1 MLNKAGKSPF
11 YVWGRGPKYVIF
23 QAILWIVVRI
33 FFLSD
38 RSQTDRNQTRSQ
50 ARSHDV
56 GVKARSEE
64 NKIVSF
70 SDLLARI
77 VKEGGLIL
85 VIGFALFLQL
95 ALFGYDHRDPGWSHL
110 GYQPQAHNFT
120 GLVGAW
126 LADLALSVF
135 GVASWLLPLMLLVP
149 AIRFMFRRSVS
160 LLDGIPFMMLRF
172 TGAVLV
178 LLCLAT
184 FAAIHLSNA
193 EGHLPFSMGGLVG
206 QALSDVAVTL
216 FSLIGSSIVLATVM
230 LFGMTLM
237 FELSWSQ
244 LLERLGRSLFTLI
257 QRVKSKTQPVDRKT
271 VQPTP
276 DPYAAADEE
285 KRHLLRAA
293 ARHGVAA
300 DAVQAEAAPLNVAG
314 VRREPVFEQP
324 FEQQPAEALY
334 AEQPAAYEPLAEPSA
349 PAEWEHYEVDSLS
362 PTDASQDIPLVTER
376 ADQGFSS
383 LTETPRTIVAPQDVQ
398 HNTAQRTAQPVQAP
412 AQQLA
417 DVDRKGVKVV
427 PLSEAHT
434 PMKDS
439 ELGLDHQSQA
449 AVRREPRRR
458 IPSLDLLDPPE
469 LKQGHCYSDE
479 QLEDMS
485 RLLEHKLKDFGIVAE
500 VVEVNPGP
508 VITRFELQPAPGV
521 KASRIT
527 NLARDLARSMAVM
540 SVRVVEVIAGKSVI
554 GIEIPNEERQM
565 VRLSEVLNSK
575 PYKEASSKLT
585 LGLGN
590 DIAGNPVVANLA
602 KMPHLLVAGT
612 TGSGKSVGVNAML
625 LSLLFKATPDE
636 VRLMLVDPKMLE
648 LSVYEGVPHLL
659 APVITDMKEAAGGLR
674 WCVAEMERRYKLM
687 SKMGVRNIAGYNDK
701 VKAARNKGEPLLDPL
716 WNPEEMGLPAD
727 APAPY
732 LETLPYIVVC
742 IDEFADMIMVVGK
755 KVEELIARIA
765 QKARAAGIHL
775 ILATQRPSVDVITGL
790 IKANIPT
797 RIGFQVSSKI
807 DSRTV
812 LDQSGAEHLL
822 GNGDM
827 LYLPAGSSL
836 PNRVHGAFVSDDEVH
851 RVVEAWKKLGAP
863 EYLISDLSEVVEGG
877 SGMMGDS
884 DDEQDALYD
893 EAVAFVTQT
902 RKASISSVQRKLK
915 IGYNRAARMIES
927 MEAAGVVS
935 TASHNGA
942 REVLAPPPP
951 KD

>member
-1 MLNKAGKSPF
+1 MAHSGETNNTES
-11 YVWGRGPKYVIF
+11 
-23 QAILWIVVRI
+23 
-33 FFLSD
+33 
-38 RSQTDRNQTRSQ
+38 NTRELKD
-50 ARSHDV
+50 A
-56 GVKARSEE
+56 
-64 NKIVSF
+64 SF
-70 SDLLARI
+70 SDLLSRV
-77 VKEGGLIL
+77 VKEGGLI
-85 VIGFALFLQL
+85 VIIGFAVFLLL
-95 ALFGYDHRDPGWSHL
+95 ALTGYDNRDPGWSHL
-110 GYQPQAHNFT
+110 GYQPEARNFT
-120 GLVGAW
+120 GYVGAW
-126 LADLALSVF
+126 LADLSLSVF
-135 GVASWLLPLMLLVP
+135 GLAAWLIPLMLFLP
-149 AIRFMFRRSVS
+149 ALRFMLRSHVA
-160 LLDGIPFMMLRF
+160 LLDGIPFMMLRI
-172 TGAVLV
+172 TGAILV
-178 LLCLAT
+178 LLSLAT
-184 FAAIHLSNA
+184 LAATHLSNA
-193 EGHLPFSMGGLVG
+193 DGQLPFSMGGLVG
-206 QALSDVAVTL
+206 QAVSDLAVSL
-216 FSLIGSSIVLATVM
+216 FSLIGSSVVLWTAL
-230 LFGMTLM
+230 LFGLTLLL
-237 FELSWSQ
+237 ELSWSQ
-244 LLERLGRSLFTLI
+244 LLEQLGKAVFGLGTKLKPAP
-257 QRVKSKTQPVDRKT
+257 RVTAAPEESN
-271 VQPTP
+271 
-276 DPYAAADEE
+276 PYASEDEE
-285 KRHLLRAA
+285 KRNLLRAA
-293 ARHGVAA
+293 ARHGPSDSLIQADPAA
-300 DAVQAEAAPLNVAG
+300 VSPRSA
-314 VRREPVFEQP
+314 RREPVFS
-324 FEQQPAEALY
+324 
-334 AEQPAAYEPLAEPSA
+334 QPAAETGNQPFDDSLPEFKAGSAPLISAPDELIKTAQKPSAVTSTTMEMSPEDVFQAGGQAASRISDTVDPEFSHGSDPLAGI
-349 PAEWEHYEVDSLS
+349 DSE
-362 PTDASQDIPLVTER
+362 A
-376 ADQGFSS
+376 A
-383 LTETPRTIVAPQDVQ
+383 
-398 HNTAQRTAQPVQAP
+398 
-412 AQQLA
+412 
-417 DVDRKGVKVV
+417 DRKSLKVV

-439 ELGLDHQSQA
+439 ELGLDHITPA
-449 AVRREPRRR
+449 ARKRQPRRK
-458 IPSLDLLDPPE
+458 IPSMDLLDAPE

-479 QLEDMS
+479 QLEQMS
-485 RLLEHKLKDFGIVAE
+485 RLLESKLKDFGIVAE

-508 VITRFELQPAPGV
+508 VITRFEMQPAPGV

-648 LSVYEGVPHLL
+648 LSIYEGIPHLL

-701 VKAARNKGEPLLDPL
+701 VTEARERGAPLLDPL
-716 WNPEEMGLPAD
+716 WNPEEEGLPSD

-742 IDEFADMIMVVGK
+742 IDEFADMMMVVGK

-851 RVVEAWKKLGAP
+851 RVVEAWKKIGAP
-863 EYLISDLSEVVEGG
+863 DYLITDLSDVVEGG
-877 SGMMGDS
+877 GGFAGGDS

-893 EAVAFVTQT
+893 DAVAFVTET

-927 MEAAGVVS
+927 MEAAGVV
-935 TASHNGA
+935 TQAGHNGA

>member
-1 MLNKAGKSPF
+1 MSH
-11 YVWGRGPKYVIF
+11 
-23 QAILWIVVRI
+23 
-33 FFLSD
+33 
-38 RSQTDRNQTRSQ
+38 RSQTDRSQ
-50 ARSHDV
+50 PSRRDAS
-56 GVKARSEE
+56 VKSPVSEF
-64 NKIVSF
+64 KIASF

-77 VKEGGLIL
+77 TKEGGLIL

-110 GYQPQAHNFT
+110 GYQPLAHNFT

-126 LADLALSVF
+126 LADLALSIF
-135 GVASWLLPLMLLVP
+135 GIASWLIPLMLLVP
-149 AIRFMFRRSVS
+149 AVRFMLRRSVS
-160 LLDGIPFMMLRF
+160 LLDGIPFMMLRL
-172 TGAVLV
+172 TGAVMV

-184 FAAIHLSNA
+184 FAATHLSNT
-193 EGHLPFSMGGLVG
+193 ESQLPFSMGGLVG
-206 QALSDVAVTL
+206 QALSDVAVSL
-216 FSLIGSSIVLATVM
+216 FSLIGSSIVLATAM

-237 FELSWSQ
+237 FELSWAQ
-244 LLERLGRSLFTLI
+244 LLERLGRGLLSVTAWLKP
-257 QRVKSKTQPVDRKT
+257 QARVNNDTSPSV
-271 VQPTP
+271 

-285 KRHLLRAA
+285 KRNLLRAA
-293 ARHGVAA
+293 ARHGSAA
-300 DAVQAEAAPLNVAG
+300 DAVQSEAANLAAQQAPLI
-314 VRREPVFEQP
+314 RREPVFDQ
-324 FEQQPAEALY
+324 
-334 AEQPAAYEPLAEPSA
+334 PLAADPLYTDHDTLAAA
-349 PAEWEHYEVDSLS
+349 PVSETTEWESYDLDPQSRAKRVEMSE
-362 PTDASQDIPLVTER
+362 DIPVVTAR
-376 ADQGFSS
+376 AAQDV
-383 LTETPRTIVAPQDVQ
+383 TPELSADDTTRQVEPVVTPTPEPMAAAPQTEYSSQ
-398 HNTAQRTAQPVQAP
+398 PQPQPVAI
-412 AQQLA
+412 
-417 DVDRKGVKVV
+417 DRKGVKVV

-439 ELGLDHQSQA
+439 ELGLDHIAQTA
-449 AVRREPRRR
+449 PRREPRRR

-485 RLLEHKLKDFGIVAE
+485 RLLERKLKDFGIVAE

-565 VRLSEVLNSK
+565 VRLSEVLISK

-701 VKAARNKGEPLLDPL
+701 VTAARNKGEPLLDPL
-716 WNPEEMGLPAD
+716 WNPEEMGLPSD

-851 RVVEAWKKLGAP
+851 RVVEAWKKMGKP